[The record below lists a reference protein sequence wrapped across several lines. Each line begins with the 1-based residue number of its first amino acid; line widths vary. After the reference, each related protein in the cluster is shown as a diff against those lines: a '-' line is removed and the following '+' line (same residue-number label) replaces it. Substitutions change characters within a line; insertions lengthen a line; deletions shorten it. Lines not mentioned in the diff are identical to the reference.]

1 MTQSQVIERMRD
13 ILDDA
18 MLTLESDDIYPEW
31 IPLTEREP
39 DGDGRVLVSF
49 DDGYVAIVDYVDGD
63 FHLWSHLGEP
73 LAWMPLPEGYDVR
86 KDN

>member
-1 MTQSQVIERMRD
+1 MTQSQIIERMRD

-18 MLTLESDDIYPEW
+18 MVTLESDDIYPEW

-49 DDGYVAIVDYVDGD
+49 DDGYVSIVNYMNGE
-63 FHLWSHLGEP
+63 FRWWKYLGKP
-73 LAWMPLPEGYDVR
+73 LAWIPLPEGYNVR